1 MAEHKIFNMAFADI
15 YDAYVNKAER
25 KDRTKDEVDE
35 ILRWYTGASE
45 EELSSAVEDRRTMRE
60 FFEQAP
66 ALNPNREL
74 ITGSVCGVEVQ
85 EVSDPLMREIRF
97 LDKLIDEL
105 AKGKAMEKIK
115 RS

>member
-15 YDAYVNKAER
+15 YDAYVNKGER

-60 FFEQAP
+60 FFE
-66 ALNPNREL
+66 
-74 ITGSVCGVEVQ
+74 
-85 EVSDPLMREIRF
+85 
-97 LDKLIDEL
+97 
-105 AKGKAMEKIK
+105 
-115 RS
+115 